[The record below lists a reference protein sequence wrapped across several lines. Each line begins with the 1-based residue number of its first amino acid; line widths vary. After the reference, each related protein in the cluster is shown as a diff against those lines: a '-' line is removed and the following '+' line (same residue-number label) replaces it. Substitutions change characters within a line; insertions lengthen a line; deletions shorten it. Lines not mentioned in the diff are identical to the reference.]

1 VALSVVITFLSV
13 LLVIL
18 QENRIRLNCFNI
30 GRGKNMSEI
39 ITPVIYHL
47 ALGAAGGFIVGFAI
61 KKLVSS
67 SSFC

>member
-1 VALSVVITFLSV
+1 VALTVVITFLSV

-18 QENRIRLNCFNI
+18 QENRIKLNCLNI

-39 ITPVIYHL
+39 ITPVIYQ
-47 ALGAAGGFIVGFAI
+47 LGLGTVGGFIVGFTI
-61 KKLVSS
+61 KKLASS